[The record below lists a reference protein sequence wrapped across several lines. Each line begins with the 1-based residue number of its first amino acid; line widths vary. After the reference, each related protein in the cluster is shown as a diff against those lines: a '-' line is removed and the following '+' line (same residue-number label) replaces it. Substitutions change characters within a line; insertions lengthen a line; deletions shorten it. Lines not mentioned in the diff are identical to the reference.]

1 MPVSPWTTT
10 PRSARCGS
18 PRWGGRTSSLW
29 DIRKPAST
37 WRACIRWC
45 QPATPTRWTLWRTCA
60 MSCYGWTATLL
71 PRSTSCCP
79 IDGFPCHAPSWAERA
94 TGGRLRRQYV
104 LARTDTG
111 HRHVAGRHDDAAGT
125 DAVPQ
130 ENVKR
135 RHARLLLVEGCDSV
149 VRTGDAVCGLYV
161 CARTS
166 TAVNSRG
173 ARRGGRDGGR

>member
-104 LARTDTG
+104 LARTDTVDREALHLEEHDG
-111 HRHVAGRHDDAAGT
+111 LALDGRQMRQG
-125 DAVPQ
+125 Q
-130 ENVKR
+130 
-135 RHARLLLVEGCDSV
+135 
-149 VRTGDAVCGLYV
+149 
-161 CARTS
+161 
-166 TAVNSRG
+166 
-173 ARRGGRDGGR
+173 